1 VKTISLKKVSA
12 VAVASL
18 GFGLLSVVPA
28 QATNG
33 DLTIA
38 LVAAVGNSNATA
50 TPTAGSVVTIPITV
64 ATSSIDDSAAGAT
77 CKFTATITT
86 KPTNS
91 ALTTQSTS
99 ASTSLNAIDVADGT
113 MDTVAAVAG
122 TSGAVLRY
130 THVRTNT
137 TGISATVGGAIQFT
151 PDTAG
156 YYVVTLTAAGT
167 AATAGGTNTC
177 GTTDTVGVNVAGGSL
192 VQAASGLGSSTG
204 TQAIGSQSA
213 AAFFLPAASATTSRY
228 RVEATGASI
237 SGVFVG
243 GNRADA
249 VNSSSYTDGS
259 TGITKN
265 DGTTFAQGVTVAGAR
280 TASSM
285 TSITVTGSGTANT
298 NTDSIIVQFSSAS
311 AGAASVTVKSMNVT
325 TGVLTTVGSVSVTYG
340 AAPAI
345 SSGTSTAYLSAGSD
359 CATADDA
366 GGVTLAK
373 TASTSVQATI
383 CVLVK
388 DQNAVAF
395 NGSAITA
402 TISGPGLIS
411 IKTTNTTGDAGTVR
425 AAALSATTQ
434 AGTNA
439 STIGISADGT
449 AGVGT
454 ITITAGTTVIAT
466 KSITFYGSAAKYTA
480 TTVLNAVAD
489 GTTTTDAVVVCA
501 TDSAGI
507 AVPAATI
514 YASSGDTS
522 AASVATSA
530 TTVSS
535 AVTEDVDTGSGNA
548 VLAPA
553 AYQAAKAVGCA
564 GFAVTAAN
572 QITKDSVVITF
583 RDSATAALA
592 TVTGTATVKVGAA
605 AASSITLTAD
615 KSSYAAGE
623 KMVLTLTFKDA
634 QGRLVGAG
642 PGTATLDDVL
652 VSSASLSGDALFAA
666 NNNVKLGVKTATVYA
681 PLTGGTLT
689 ISGETGVAGTYV
701 ALAAAGKALSL
712 SPTVA
717 NPNSA
722 ILTQIDALNA
732 KIVALNALIA
742 KIMKKLG
749 VK

>member
-28 QATNG
+28 YAGAGDITMTYNFTATG
-33 DLTIA
+33 
-38 LVAAVGNSNATA
+38 STA
-50 TPTAGSVVTIPITV
+50 TPTVGTAVVIPMTL
-64 ATSSIDDSAAGAT
+64 ATSSVTTDTTGAT
-77 CKFTATITT
+77 ATVTAELTT
-86 KPTNS
+86 LPANS
-91 ALTTQSTS
+91 ALDAQGATTSTVS
-99 ASTSLNAIDVADGT
+99 GNLFPTDEATMAATASTSSVGAKLTATV
-113 MDTVAAVAG
+113 VAAAA
-122 TSGAVLRY
+122 TQ
-130 THVRTNT
+130 
-137 TGISATVGGAIQFT
+137 SATVVGSFGFT

-156 YYVVTLTAAGT
+156 KYVMTITVADTNATVANSVTTSAI
-167 AATAGGTNTC
+167 
-177 GTTDTVGVNVAGGSL
+177 TTDTVEIIVGGASL
-192 VQAASGLGSSTG
+192 VQAASGLGTGTG
-204 TQAIGSQSA
+204 TQAVGNQSA
-213 AAFFLPAASATTSRY
+213 VAVFLPAASDSTSRY
-228 RVEATGASI
+228 SVTATGATI
-237 SGVFVG
+237 VGAFSGT
-243 GNRADA
+243 AA
-249 VNSSSYTDGS
+249 VTTANTYTATS
-259 TGITKN
+259 GITKN
-265 DGTTFAQGVTVAGAR
+265 NGADYAAGFTFAGQNTVTA
-280 TASSM
+280 
-285 TSITVTGSGTANT
+285 VTGSSDQ
-298 NTDSIIVQFSSAS
+298 TDAFVVQMTSA
-311 AGAASVTVKSMNVT
+311 ATGPATLTVRTINST
-325 TGVLTTVGSVSVTYG
+325 TGVTSTLYTATVTYG

-345 SSGTSTAYLSAGSD
+345 SAGNSTAFLSEGSD
-359 CATADDA
+359 CATSDDV
-366 GGVTLAK
+366 GGVTLAR

-388 DQNAVAF
+388 DQNAVAV

-411 IKTTNTTGDAGTVR
+411 IKTSNTTGDAGGAR
-425 AAALSATTQ
+425 AAALTATTQ
-434 AGTNA
+434 ANTNA

-480 TTVLNAVAD
+480 TTILNAVAN
-489 GTTTTDAVVVCA
+489 GSTTTDAVVVCA

-507 AVPAATI
+507 AVPSAVI
-514 YASSGDTS
+514 YATSGDTTV
-522 AASVATSA
+522 ASVATSA

-535 AVTEDVDTGSGNA
+535 AVTEDLDTGSANT
-548 VLAPA
+548 VIAPA

-564 GFAVTAAN
+564 GFAVTAAS
-572 QITKDSVVITF
+572 QIVKDSVVITF

-592 TVTGTATVKVGAA
+592 TVSATATVKVGSV

-615 KSSYAAGE
+615 KTSYAAGE

-634 QGRLVGAG
+634 AGRLVGAG

-666 NNNVKLGVKTATVYA
+666 NNNTKLGVKTATVYA
-681 PLTGGTLT
+681 PLSGGTLT

-701 ALAAAGKALSL
+701 AAAAAGKALSL
-712 SPTVA
+712 TPTVA
-717 NPNSA
+717 NPNAA

-749 VK
+749 VR